1 MAKTSVVAREKKR
14 RKTVQKYA
22 AKRAELKE
30 QMRQLKTSEDFNPA
44 DAQAIAEQLQ
54 KLPRN
59 ASPVRLHNRCAL
71 TGRPRGYIRT
81 FGVCRNVFREL
92 AVEGKI
98 PGVRKSSW

>member
-1 MAKTSVVAREKKR
+1 MAKKSVIAREKKR
-14 RKTVQKYA
+14 RETVAKYA
-22 AKRAELKE
+22 EKRA
-30 QMRQLKTSEDFNPA
+30 QLK
-44 DAQAIAEQLQ
+44 AEGKWEELQ

-71 TGRPRGYIRT
+71 TGRPRGYLRK

-92 AVEGKI
+92 ASEGKI

>member
-1 MAKTSVVAREKKR
+1 MAKKSVIAREKKR
-14 RKTVQKYA
+14 RETVAKYA
-22 AKRAELKE
+22 EKRARLK
-30 QMRQLKTSEDFNPA
+30 
-44 DAQAIAEQLQ
+44 AEGKWEELQ
-54 KLPRN
+54 KLPRD

-71 TGRPRGYIRT
+71 TGRPRGYLRK

>member
-14 RKTVQKYA
+14 RETVEKYA
-22 AKRAELKE
+22 EKRARLK
-30 QMRQLKTSEDFNPA
+30 
-44 DAQAIAEQLQ
+44 AEGDWEGLQ

-71 TGRPRGYIRT
+71 TGRPRGYLRK

-92 AVEGKI
+92 ASEGKI